1 MKIKRN
7 DTVKII
13 SGKDKGKT
21 GKVTHVF
28 SDKNRIVVEGVNVHK
43 RHQKAK
49 KRGEKGQI
57 VQMPMPIDV
66 SNAVL
71 VCSACSK
78 STRVAKKIVGE
89 KKVRAC
95 KKCGAELG

>member
-13 SGKDKGKT
+13 SGKDRGKT

-28 SDKNRIVVEGVNVHK
+28 SDKHRIVVEGVNVHK
-43 RHQKAK
+43 RHQRAK
-49 KRGEKGQI
+49 KQGEKGQI

-71 VCSACSK
+71 ICSACNK
-78 STRVAKKIVGE
+78 PARVAKKIVGK

>member
-7 DTVKII
+7 DTIKII

-43 RHQKAK
+43 KHQKAK
-49 KRGEKGQI
+49 KQGEKGQI
-57 VQMPMPIDV
+57 VQMPMPIDA
-66 SNAVL
+66 SNAIL
-71 VCSACSK
+71 VCHSCNK
-78 STRVAKKIVGE
+78 MTRPTKKIIGE